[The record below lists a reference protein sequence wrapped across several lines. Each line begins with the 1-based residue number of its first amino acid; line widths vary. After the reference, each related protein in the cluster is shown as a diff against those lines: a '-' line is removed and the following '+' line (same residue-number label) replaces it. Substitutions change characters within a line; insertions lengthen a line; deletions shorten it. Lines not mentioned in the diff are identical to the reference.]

1 MGIEIDFEYG
11 GINSIFFVV
20 NFVIEE
26 LVKVDLVISVM
37 VDVQNILIN
46 ILIKKFGIFVQKEK
60 YFIRLVIDM
69 VGGEVVVLES
79 IILGVKF
86 LILDFFLILW

>member
-37 VDVQNILIN
+37 VDV
-46 ILIKKFGIFVQKEK
+46 
-60 YFIRLVIDM
+60 
-69 VGGEVVVLES
+69 
-79 IILGVKF
+79 
-86 LILDFFLILW
+86 